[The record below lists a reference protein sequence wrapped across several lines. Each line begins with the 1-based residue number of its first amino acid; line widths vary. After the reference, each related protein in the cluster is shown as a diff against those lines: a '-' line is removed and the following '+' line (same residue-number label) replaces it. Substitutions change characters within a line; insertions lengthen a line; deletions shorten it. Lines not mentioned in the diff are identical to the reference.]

1 MNYSNDFV
9 VQTKNLSKTF
19 GNFQALN
26 SVNLEIPKNSI
37 FGFLGP
43 NGAGKTTLM
52 KILLGLSLP
61 TNGSA
66 KVFGFDIVKDS
77 IAIRERIGYLPQQ
90 PRFIEYMTAR
100 ENLLL
105 STRFFYIGPKE
116 KIKER
121 CDEML
126 ELVGLE
132 DKADRPIKKFSL
144 GEKQRLGIALAQVN
158 YPDLLILDEPASSL
172 DPIGRKEVFHVM
184 EKLRENT
191 TIFFSTHIL
200 DDVQRICDS
209 VAILNRG
216 ELVVCGP
223 MHNLLNHKRGI
234 EYLLT
239 VYDKEKIMGKH
250 LSGLEWIIQSEII
263 QKNSDGSITWRI
275 QLKDSASAE
284 RQLLQLIQ
292 SDHRFIITEFS
303 KQKTTLEDVFMQIVK
318 GVEYVH

>member
-1 MNYSNDFV
+1 MNYSNDYV
-9 VQTKNLSKTF
+9 VQAKNLSKTF
-19 GNFQALN
+19 GDFRALN
-26 SVNLEIPKNSI
+26 SVNLGVPKNSI

-52 KILLGLSLP
+52 KILLGLNQPSS
-61 TNGSA
+61 GSA
-66 KVFGFDIVKDS
+66 KVFGFDIVKES
-77 IAIRERIGYLPQQ
+77 IAIRERIGYLPQS

-105 STRFFYIGPKE
+105 TTRFFYIGPKE
-116 KIKER
+116 KFKQR

-132 DKADRPIKKFSL
+132 DKADRPIKNFSG

-200 DDVQRICDS
+200 DDVQKICDS

-216 ELVVCGP
+216 ELVACGP
-223 MHNLLNHKRGI
+223 MHNLLNQNRGI

-239 VYDKEKIMGKH
+239 VFDKEKIMGNH
-250 LSGLEWIIQSEII
+250 LSGLEWVIQSDII

-284 RQLLQLIQ
+284 RQLLQKMVRLNWEMSLNRQ
-292 SDHRFIITEFS
+292 TGWRWKE
-303 KQKTTLEDVFMQIVK
+303 
-318 GVEYVH
+318 